1 MCSWERRSQLHGR
14 GHGARQCS
22 PSYVQLP
29 ESPLRAWAFPG
40 EWKVRSPTPPQIAEL
55 LFKIHQAPKGCLGSG
70 GMQWGRAR
78 KLAQGRSEQQHR
90 HCGPQP
96 CSSGKTI
103 AELMHTPDDVRDTAQ
118 TDCAAWTR
126 GSRVSREQRDSKGNS
141 FVTECTRPKTTST
154 FLLLKSSSSCDATR
168 KETSEKFKY
177 WPSTN

>member
-1 MCSWERRSQLHGR
+1 MEPDNAVRAMSSCQSLLWELQLFLENGKPGLLHHPKSQSCFSKSTRHRKAASALEGCSEAGQVW
-14 GHGARQCS
+14 
-22 PSYVQLP
+22 
-29 ESPLRAWAFPG
+29 
-40 EWKVRSPTPPQIAEL
+40 
-55 LFKIHQAPKGCLGSG
+55 
-70 GMQWGRAR
+70 
-78 KLAQGRSEQQHR
+78 EQQHR

-141 FVTECTRPKTTST
+141 FVTERTRPKTTST
-154 FLLLKSSSSCDATR
+154 FLLLKSSSSCDATQ